1 MGRLVRPMKPK
12 EVAEILHE
20 NERKVL
26 RELKNRGTA
35 TTEELSKVTGLSKDA
50 VEKASGWAETKGVV
64 SFKEEVSQFFELT
77 EEGQRYAEEDL
88 PEQKLLEA
96 LEKGAQKVSELK
108 ESFENLNI
116 ALIWVRRR
124 GWADISE
131 GVIRLTPKGKAVDML
146 PEEKILEILSTLAP
160 VEASAFSEEQLE
172 LLEQMIKRNLVKKTE
187 DVKRYVSITGFGEQ
201 VEPMLGELETK
212 KVITQL
218 TPEIISNKEWKVA
231 QFQRYDIHL
240 PSPSLNPG
248 KRHFISQVIDYIRR
262 FWVELGFKEMKG
274 EYLELNF
281 WNFDAL
287 YQPQD
292 HPARD
297 LADTFYMKTPHK
309 GKLPESEMVERV
321 KLTHE
326 NGWTTGSTGWQYKW
340 DPEFAARTVLR
351 THTTSLSVNQIA
363 KLTPEDI
370 PGKFFSVG
378 RVFRNE
384 TIDWNH
390 LAEFYQTDGIVIG
403 EGVTF
408 KNMQGYLKAYL
419 EGLGL
424 EKFRFRPGYFPYTEM
439 SMEAEVWIEE
449 REEWMELFGAGMF
462 RPEVVKPLIG
472 IDVPVLAWGPGF
484 DRLVMQSYKVANI
497 KELYSNDIGLL
508 REAKLWME

>member
-12 EVAEILHE
+12 EVAETLHE

-26 RELKNRGTA
+26 AALVDRGTA
-35 TTEELSKVTGLSKDA
+35 TTKELSREIELSKDA
-50 VEKASGWAETKGVV
+50 IEKASGWAETKGVV

-77 EEGQRYAEEDL
+77 EEGQRYAREGL
-88 PEQKLLEA
+88 PEQNLRIMLED
-96 LEKGAQKVSELK
+96 GAMKISELK

-116 ALIWVRRR
+116 ALVWVRRR
-124 GWADISE
+124 GWADIDK
-131 GVIRLTPKGKAVDML
+131 GVIKLTPKGREIENV
-146 PEEKILEILSTLAP
+146 PENEILEELQKSETL
-160 VEASAFSEEQLE
+160 EATQFSEEQIAILDE
-172 LLEQMIKRNLVKKTE
+172 LIRRKLVNKDEKVE
-187 DVKRYVSITGFGEQ
+187 RYVTITEFGKK
-201 VEPMLGELETK
+201 VAPMLKEIESK
-212 KVITQL
+212 KLITQL
-218 TPEIISNKEWKVA
+218 TPEMLANEDWREA

-240 PSPSLNPG
+240 PAPSLNPG
-248 KRHFISQVIDYIRR
+248 KRHFISQIIDYIRR

-297 LADTFYMKTPHK
+297 LADTFYMREPYK
-309 GKLPESEMVERV
+309 GRLPESDLVERV

-326 NGWTTGSTGWQYKW
+326 SGWTTGSTGWQYKW

-363 KLTPEDI
+363 KLSPEDL

-403 EGVTF
+403 DGVTF
-408 KNMQGYLKAYL
+408 RNMQGYLKAYL

-449 REEWMELFGAGMF
+449 RGEWMELFGAGMF

-508 REAKLWME
+508 RDAKLWME